1 MVISM
6 KKKIAVGILAIA
18 VIAIFMGNGI
28 FAYFSDTESLAGNT
42 FTAGRLDLT
51 VEAENPWA
59 TAPIDVGPLAPGES
73 ITPVAI
79 DLENVGNIDGDL
91 YIRLTGVS
99 TSTGVTIYPDT
110 STGPVSSEPEYLAE
124 GATWDG
130 ASWETGSF
138 SAIDNIDTVITLDCD
153 YDGIDITNI
162 NGMSITTA
170 VSNGWQL
177 IDNDFGDV
185 ASGTVNF
192 GAILDSSA
200 GNEYQGDVI
209 SFTIEFYLAQDGQ
222 TP

>member
-42 FTAGRLDLT
+42 ITAGRLDLT

-79 DLENVGNIDGDL
+79 DLENVGNIAGDL
-91 YIRLTGVS
+91 YIQLTGVS
-99 TSTGVTIYPDT
+99 TSTGAVIYPVG
-110 STGPVSSEPEYLAE
+110 SPQVSSEPEYLAE

-130 ASWETGSF
+130 ASWDTGSF

-153 YDGIDITNI
+153 YDGTDITNI
-162 NGMSITTA
+162 DGTSITTA

-177 IDNDFGDV
+177 IDNDFGES
-185 ASGTVNF
+185 ATGTVNF
-192 GAILDSSA
+192 GAILNAAA
-200 GNEYQGDVI
+200 GNEYQGDEI

-222 TP
+222 SP